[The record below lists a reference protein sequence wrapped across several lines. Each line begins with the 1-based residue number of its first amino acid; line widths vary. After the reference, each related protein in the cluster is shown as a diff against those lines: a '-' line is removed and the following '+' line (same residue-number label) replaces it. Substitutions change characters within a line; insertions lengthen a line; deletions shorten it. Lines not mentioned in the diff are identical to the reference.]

1 MAVALAVRE
10 STKAKLTM
18 NATHYPPSP
27 TTPPYPPA
35 RAHPPDH
42 LTTTSGK
49 PHPTTQLGFSLPPPQ
64 TTHAIIARV
73 PGPILIVDD
82 DAPFLSLAA
91 RILHNLGIAN
101 IVTAKDAATALRTAN
116 TTKPT
121 AALIDIGLPDRNG
134 IDLAHELAQLPW
146 HPHIVLTSTDRDAIS
161 TITADHR
168 TPLPFIPKDDLAT
181 APLHKMLIPE
191 PE

>member
-1 MAVALAVRE
+1 VAVALAVRE

-49 PHPTTQLGFSLPPPQ
+49 PHPTTPTRVLP
-64 TTHAIIARV
+64 TTTPNHPCNHRPRAR
-73 PGPILIVDD
+73 PHPHRRRRRPL
-82 DAPFLSLAA
+82 PSLAA

>member
-1 MAVALAVRE
+1 M
-10 STKAKLTM
+10 
-18 NATHYPPSP
+18 
-27 TTPPYPPA
+27 
-35 RAHPPDH
+35 
-42 LTTTSGK
+42 
-49 PHPTTQLGFSLPPPQ
+49 
-64 TTHAIIARV
+64 

-168 TPLPFIPKDDLAT
+168 TPYPSSPKT
-181 APLHKMLIPE
+181 TSPPPPSTKC
-191 PE
+191 